1 MWWRVITGKFWQ
13 VTSPAWGR
21 LYGSEFWAAAHVA
34 TIGRRWSMTVLVSA
48 GEGWA
53 ASAARRLRKLSGKGA
68 A

>member
-1 MWWRVITGKFWQ
+1 MIIGKFWQ

-21 LYGSEFWAAAHVA
+21 LYGAEFWAAAHVA
-34 TIGRRWSMTVLVSA
+34 TIGKRWSMVLLVRA

-53 ASAARRLRKLSGKGA
+53 ASAARRLRKLSGRGA